1 MLKRLAKFIFR
12 ITGWTI
18 EGQAPAVDKLVVIGA
33 FHTSNWDAFWL
44 LTCKFALDINV
55 RYFAK
60 HTLFWWPLGNVLR
73 ATGAMPIDRS
83 HAASL
88 VQQMVAA
95 FDSNEKM
102 WLGMAPEGTR
112 GYRPYWKTGFYRI
125 AKEARVPI
133 LVCSIDYREKL
144 IRLGPLM
151 VPDDQQTDL
160 QTLRD
165 FYRNATPRRPS
176 QQGPIAFPPE

>member
-1 MLKRLAKFIFR
+1 MLQHVAKVIFR

-18 EGQAPAVDKLVVIGA
+18 EGQLPDVDKLVVIGA

-44 LTCKFALDINV
+44 LTCKFALNVDV

-60 HTLFWWPLGNVLR
+60 NKLFWWPLSNILR

-83 HAASL
+83 QPALL

-95 FDSNEKM
+95 FDREDSL

-112 GYRPYWKTGFYRI
+112 SYRPYWKTGFYRI
-125 AKEARVPI
+125 AKAAGVPI
-133 LVCSIDYREKL
+133 LRCSINYDKKL
-144 IRLGPLM
+144 IRLGDLM
-151 VPDDQQTDL
+151 EPSEPEADL
-160 QTLRD
+160 RKLRE
-165 FYRNATPRRPS
+165 FYRGATPKRPA